1 MGIPHDAKETV
12 FTFWVHLVPLL
23 HRGFLGTAK
32 GFTVESFRMEM
43 NHPSNCMTHC
53 LLGSPKLVI
62 QKKILIPIQLLISGN
77 EFLNSIGSTD
87 SMMMQVINIEQVVL

>member
-1 MGIPHDAKETV
+1 MMPRQLTV

-23 HRGFLGTAK
+23 HHGFLETVK

-53 LLGSPKLVI
+53 LLGSPKLGNI
-62 QKKILIPIQLLISGN
+62 EKNLIPIQLLIRGN

-87 SMMMQVINIEQVVL
+87 SMMMQVRNIEQDML